1 MVYHPDKETLVLND
15 TVDQMDLTD
24 KHRIFHPKTVEYIFF
39 LSTYGTFFRIDFML
53 GHKTNLNIFKN
64 TEIISSNGMKLEIN
78 CNISIAKK
86 QTIHFKNGLLLLL
99 LSHFSCVRLC
109 ATP

>member
-39 LSTYGTFFRIDFML
+39 LSTYGTFFRIDFIL

-64 TEIISSNGMKLEIN
+64 TEIISSNFLDQNFMRQKPTTR
-78 CNISIAKK
+78 KK
-86 QTIHFKNGLLLLL
+86 
-99 LSHFSCVRLC
+99 SCKKHKHGS
-109 ATP
+109 

>member
-53 GHKTNLNIFKN
+53 VHKTNLNIFKN

-78 CNISIAKK
+78 CNISIAKSK
-86 QTIHFKNGLLLLL
+86 QSILKMG
-99 LSHFSCVRLC
+99 CC
-109 ATP
+109 CYC

>member
-1 MVYHPDKETLVLND
+1 MFSLFNHPDKETLVLND

-39 LSTYGTFFRIDFML
+39 LSTYGTFFRIDFIL

-86 QTIHFKNGLLLLL
+86 QTVHFKNGQ
-99 LSHFSCVRLC
+99 RI
-109 ATP
+109 

>member
-64 TEIISSNGMKLEIN
+64 TEIISSNFLDQNVVRQKPTTR
-78 CNISIAKK
+78 KK
-86 QTIHFKNGLLLLL
+86 CFKIHKHG
-99 LSHFSCVRLC
+99 S
-109 ATP
+109 